1 MRKHVLL
8 IAVVFGGSL
17 AWTQTGPRHLTLD
30 EAIALALK
38 NNSGLK
44 IQQHKVEAS
53 EHKAQG
59 VRADFF
65 PQLSNESNALGTV
78 ERQRLQ
84 FPTGTF
90 GVYPQ
95 IGPVPAQPVTVLQGG
110 YGLFLSTTTLG
121 QPLTQLIKLHHAYGA
136 AQADTRIAEEELAR
150 ARNEVAVGVQ
160 RLYCGILIARL
171 QRDSAVL
178 RVKAAEEDLGDAQKA
193 VESGSALEVA
203 AMGKRAAKLEDEQ
216 ALLAAE
222 SQISDLTVEFNN
234 VLGLPLDTELDLEAP
249 AVDTT
254 FALTVAESTQAALA
268 ESPDVLSAAALVEK
282 AEQGVRAA
290 RAEYVPEVSAFVQHI
305 YQDGVPLL
313 SNNNGIAGLKMD
325 WKMFDFGKRRDEVA
339 EREAE
344 LASARENL
352 KRTKDG
358 VAVEVE
364 KAWHKVKRAEQMMQV
379 ADEALKLR
387 REMDRLASEQLSA
400 GVVLSAARTEA
411 KANLAKAEAD
421 TLAAGLGY
429 RLARAELDQAM
440 GRAAR

>member
-1 MRKHVLL
+1 MSKHIHFFAFVL
-8 IAVVFGGSL
+8 GGSL
-17 AWTQTGPRHLTLD
+17 AWTQTASRHLTLD

-53 EHKAQG
+53 GHKADQ
-59 VRADFF
+59 VRAEFF
-65 PQLSNESNALGTV
+65 PQLSNESNLLGTV

-84 FPTGTF
+84 FPAGAF

-95 IGPVPAQPVTVLQGG
+95 LGPLPAQPLTVLQGG
-110 YGLFLSTTTLG
+110 YGLFLSTTTLA
-121 QPLTQLIKLHHAYGA
+121 QPLTQLIKLHHAWGA
-136 AQADTRIAEEELAR
+136 AQADTRIAEQDLTR
-150 ARNEVAVGVQ
+150 ARNDVAVGVQ

-171 QRDSAVL
+171 QSDSAAL
-178 RVKAAEEDLGDAQKA
+178 RVKAAEEDLGDTQKA

-203 AMGKRAAKLEDEQ
+203 AMGKQAAKLEDEQ
-216 ALLAAE
+216 AVLATE
-222 SQISDLTVEFNN
+222 NQISDLAVELNN
-234 VLGLPLDTELDLEAP
+234 VLGLPLDTELDLAPP

-254 FALTVAESTQAALA
+254 FALTVAESTQAAVV
-268 ESPDVLSAAALVEK
+268 ESPEVLSAAALVEK
-282 AEQGVRAA
+282 AERGLRAA
-290 RAEYVPEVSAFVQHI
+290 RAGYVPDVSAFVQHI

-313 SNNNGIAGLKMD
+313 SNNNGVAGLKME
-325 WKMFDFGKRRDEVA
+325 WKIFDFGKRRDEVA

-352 KRTKDG
+352 KRTKEA
-358 VAVEVE
+358 VAVDVE
-364 KAWHKVKRAEQMMQV
+364 KAWRKVKRAEQMMQV

-387 REMDRLASEQLSA
+387 REMDRLAAEQLSA
-400 GVVLSAARTEA
+400 GVALSAARTEA

-421 TLAAGLGY
+421 ALAAGLGY